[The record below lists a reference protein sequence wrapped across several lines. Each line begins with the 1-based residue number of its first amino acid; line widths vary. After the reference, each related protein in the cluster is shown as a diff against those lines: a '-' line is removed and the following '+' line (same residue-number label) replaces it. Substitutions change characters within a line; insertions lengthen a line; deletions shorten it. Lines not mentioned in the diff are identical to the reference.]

1 MATPSPSVSGWE
13 SGWYV
18 VPHEVTWQDLDAMG
32 HVNNAVYFTYFEWAR
47 TKYWMELVGSTEP
60 ASLTF
65 IVARAEC
72 DFRREL
78 KMMELVHIRVRIG
91 AMRRSS
97 LDFVYEVARANGGE
111 IAATGTV
118 TVVLF
123 SWAERQKLHDLRRA
137 SCARRRLP
145 GQRRRN
151 SARGLADLIPVF
163 C

>member
-1 MATPSPSVSGWE
+1 MATPSPSVSGWDN
-13 SGWYV
+13 GWYV

-32 HVNNAVYFTYFEWAR
+32 HVNNAVYFAYFEWAR
-47 TKYWMELVGSTEP
+47 TKYWMELVGATDP

-91 AMRRSS
+91 EMRGSS
-97 LDFVYEVARANGGE
+97 LDFVYEIAKAADGE
-111 IAATGTV
+111 IAATGSV

-123 SWAERQKLHDLRRA
+123 SWEERRKLQISDELR
-137 SCARRRLP
+137 ARVAAFQ
-145 GQRRRN
+145 GG
-151 SARGLADLIPVF
+151 AR
-163 C
+163 